1 MQNGCMTVTLIM
13 LFMGCCRM
21 NGEEIMTDV
30 NQEFVRA
37 IYETVIREGI
47 DEYKEMYETVEVDS
61 NMDAFWNL
69 YQNSNPDEKEI
80 LLKMME
86 QIMIDTV
93 SHMLGIIDGS
103 STLNDSELEPKLLL
117 DSQDTENEL
126 QDSFLELVELNLD
139 GNDEENRR

>member
-1 MQNGCMTVTLIM
+1 MT
-13 LFMGCCRM
+13 
-21 NGEEIMTDV
+21 EI
-30 NQEFVRA
+30 NQEFVKA
-37 IYETVIREGI
+37 IYDTVIKEGI
-47 DEYKEMYETVEVDS
+47 DEYKDLYETVEVDS
-61 NMDAFWNL
+61 SMDANWKNAITL
-69 YQNSNPDEKEI
+69 YQDSNPEEKET

-86 QIMIDTV
+86 QTMIDTV

-139 GNDEENRR
+139 GNDENNRR

>member
-1 MQNGCMTVTLIM
+1 
-13 LFMGCCRM
+13 M

-37 IYETVIREGI
+37 IYDTVIREGI

-69 YQNSNPDEKEI
+69 YQNSNPEEKEI

-103 STLNDSELEPKLLL
+103 STLNDSEIEPKLLL

-139 GNDEENRR
+139 GNDENNRR

>member
-1 MQNGCMTVTLIM
+1 
-13 LFMGCCRM
+13 
-21 NGEEIMTDV
+21 
-30 NQEFVRA
+30 
-37 IYETVIREGI
+37 
-47 DEYKEMYETVEVDS
+47 
-61 NMDAFWNL
+61 
-69 YQNSNPDEKEI
+69 
-80 LLKMME
+80 
-86 QIMIDTV
+86 MIDTV